1 MATRHQHE
9 RRMVAGLFHNAPD
22 AERAVRTL
30 RGVGF
35 DKDAIGL
42 ATRDPAQREWLDQR
56 TGMDVEASGAKAAQ
70 SGARGLLDTIA
81 SWFSPDSSGRLTNVL
96 TDQGFSPDAAQRI
109 EDGFQAG
116 MILVTV
122 RAGERAE
129 EARAILRSAA
139 AEVGEPAPTAMPGT
153 ATPGTATPST
163 PESARRELAD
173 LTEAERLEL
182 RAEEL
187 EVQKRQREAGEVRV
201 RKEVVSEERTIDV
214 PVTREELVIERRPA
228 GEQAAAS
235 GEIREG
241 EELRI
246 PLMEEEVIVQ
256 KRPVVREEV
265 SLGKREVAG
274 TERVADTVRH
284 EELRVESQ
292 GDVTT
297 RTTGMPGQRP
307 AYSGRERRRRTDAN
321 YRGPERRVAAAP

>member
-1 MATRHQHE
+1 MAAQHQHE
-9 RRMVAGLFHNAPD
+9 RRMAAGLFLNAPD

-35 DKDAIGL
+35 DKNDIGL
-42 ATRDPAQREWLDQR
+42 AARDPAQRELLDRR
-56 TGMDVEASGAKAAQ
+56 TGIDVEESGAKAAQ
-70 SGARGLLDTIA
+70 SGARGVLETVA

-96 TDQGFSPDAAQRI
+96 TEQGFSSNAAQRI
-109 EDGFQAG
+109 EEGFQAG

-122 RAGERAE
+122 RAGDRAD
-129 EARAILRSAA
+129 EARAILRTAA
-139 AEVGEPAPTAMPGT
+139 VEMGEPAPTTTSGT
-153 ATPGTATPST
+153 ATPGAA
-163 PESARRELAD
+163 EVARGERAD
-173 LTEAERLEL
+173 LTEAQRLEL

-201 RKEVVSEERTIDV
+201 RKEVVSEERTVDV

-228 GEQAAAS
+228 GEPAAAS

-265 SLGKREVAG
+265 AIGKREVTG
-274 TERVADTVRH
+274 TERVAETVRH
-284 EELRVESQ
+284 EELRVGSE
-292 GDVTT
+292 GDVNI
-297 RTTGMPGQRP
+297 TTGTPGARP
-307 AYSGRERRRRTDAN
+307 AYSGQERRRRADPN
-321 YRGPERRVAAAP
+321 YRGPERRVAAAL